1 MVTAAHPGS
10 PGSPW
15 QPYHTSSSASLSQYS
30 CFKNIHPRL
39 LEQCRDYILHP
50 ILYACSSNISINT
63 MWSVKLLGL
72 SICIHIHIY
81 IYTHTHVCVYKCVY
95 TYTHTHPP
103 VGIIFNLDHCNLAEK
118 HRVLHLGFQSCLV
131 GCYSERILCL
141 ALQPSSLWAPRKWM
155 EPYSYLTFK
164 CKHSLLQ
171 QVHLC
176 KFTTSHTCSV
186 YMFKGLLQQ
195 YL

>member
-1 MVTAAHPGS
+1 MVIATHLVS
-10 PGSPW
+10 SGSPW
-15 QPYHTSSSASLSQYS
+15 QPYHTSSSISLFQYS
-30 CFKNIHPRL
+30 CFKNIHPQL

-81 IYTHTHVCVYKCVY
+81 IYTHVYINVCIH
-95 TYTHTHPP
+95 THTPPP

-141 ALQPSSLWAPRKWM
+141 ALQPSSL
-155 EPYSYLTFK
+155 
-164 CKHSLLQ
+164 
-171 QVHLC
+171 
-176 KFTTSHTCSV
+176 
-186 YMFKGLLQQ
+186 
-195 YL
+195 